1 MGAIETREGTL
12 VAYESAWT
20 VRYTPKQHPLGRSE
34 MFKAR
39 KIKKAQMEAARQRD
53 HRQTIEM
60 FASLSYQSMLD
71 ANADRQAQRRIR
83 AEKIDA
89 CPNCNPIFS
98 KFR

>member
-1 MGAIETREGTL
+1 
-12 VAYESAWT
+12 
-20 VRYTPKQHPLGRSE
+20 

-39 KIKKAQMEAARQRD
+39 KIKKAQAIVDRQRD

-89 CPNCNPIFS
+89 CPNCNYFLS
-98 KFR
+98 SGK